1 MRIFVTG
8 ATGFV
13 GSTVVQELI
22 NAGHQVLGLTRSD
35 AGAASLAAR
44 QENTALDRC
53 PRVPHLAH
61 WPVIFGYT
69 EVGRIST
76 RKSLA
81 SRK

>member
-22 NAGHQVLGLTRSD
+22 NAGHQVL
-35 AGAASLAAR
+35 ASLARMQEPPPLPR